1 MNDESTFRVVIP
13 GPPQSWQRPR
23 FAGRSRRVYSPS
35 SLEVWYDAAAL
46 AIWPLWSKS
55 TPLSGPLR
63 IVVDAVT
70 ARPKSLPAALKSCG
84 WSAARWRATPG
95 RVARPTTPDV
105 DNFAKAALDALQGDP
120 AKRRPVVIH
129 DDRSVVE
136 LVARKWYAA
145 EGEDPSMII
154 EVWEVEL

>member
-1 MNDESTFRVVIP
+1 MVEGLPKADKSYGFDMNDESTFRVVIP

-63 IVVDAVT
+63 IAVDAVT

-120 AKRRPVVIH
+120 AKMTTGRSSSSSPGNGTPPKAKARR
-129 DDRSVVE
+129 
-136 LVARKWYAA
+136 
-145 EGEDPSMII
+145 
-154 EVWEVEL
+154 